1 MPYLSSENNNY
12 LFSPYTSQ
20 THATMP
26 PSVYILLQRDT
37 ESTVIISSVYLDLQ
51 DANAALLHLAQE
63 AGVDPANAKPTVAA
77 AGSDQP
83 SLVKEPLRWEA
94 ADGTAAW
101 VERHTVTN
109 RKTNASGSAGAAD
122 KPGLKRNDSRLY
134 VNDDDDV
141 IEVADH
147 DGQYD

>member
-1 MPYLSSENNNY
+1 MPYLSSENNY
-12 LFSPYTSQ
+12 LFSPYISQ
-20 THATMP
+20 NHATMA

-63 AGVDPANAKPTVAA
+63 AGVDPATAKPTAA
-77 AGSDQP
+77 ATGSDQP

-101 VERHTVTN
+101 VERHTVTS
-109 RKTNASGSAGAAD
+109 RKTHATGSAD
-122 KPGLKRNDSRLY
+122 KPGLKRNDSQLY

-141 IEVADH
+141 IEVTDH
-147 DGQYD
+147 DGHYD

>member
-1 MPYLSSENNNY
+1 MPYLSSGNNY

-20 THATMP
+20 NHATMA

-63 AGVDPANAKPTVAA
+63 AGIDPATAKPTAD
-77 AGSDQP
+77 AGSEQP

-101 VERHTVTN
+101 VERHAVTN
-109 RKTNASGSAGAAD
+109 RKTHASGSAGAAD

-141 IEVADH
+141 IEVTDH
-147 DGQYD
+147 DGHYD

>member
-1 MPYLSSENNNY
+1 
-12 LFSPYTSQ
+12 
-20 THATMP
+20 MP
-26 PSVYILLQRDT
+26 PSVYILLQRDSEFNVT
-37 ESTVIISSVYLDLQ
+37 ISSVYLDLQ

-63 AGVDPANAKPTVAA
+63 AGVDPATAKPTTPAA
-77 AGSDQP
+77 SSEQP

-101 VERHTVTN
+101 VERHTVH
-109 RKTNASGSAGAAD
+109 APGAAAAD

-141 IEVADH
+141 IEVVDN
-147 DGQYD
+147 DGHYD

>member
-1 MPYLSSENNNY
+1 M
-12 LFSPYTSQ
+12 
-20 THATMP
+20 A

-37 ESTVIISSVYLDLQ
+37 ESTVTITSVFLDLQ

-63 AGVDPANAKPTVAA
+63 AGVDPATAKPASGTDAK
-77 AGSDQP
+77 GSL
-83 SLVKEPLRWEA
+83 SKEPLRWEA
-94 ADGTAAW
+94 ADGTSAW

-109 RKTNASGSAGAAD
+109 RKQHAPGAAAD

-134 VNDDDDV
+134 INDDDDDV
-141 IEVADH
+141 IVVDDH

>member
-1 MPYLSSENNNY
+1 M
-12 LFSPYTSQ
+12 
-20 THATMP
+20 A

-37 ESTVIISSVYLDLQ
+37 ESTVTISSVYLDLQ

-63 AGVDPANAKPTVAA
+63 AGVDPATAKPTAA
-77 AGSDQP
+77 AGSEQP

-101 VERHTVTN
+101 VERHTVAS
-109 RKTNASGSAGAAD
+109 RKTHTTGSPGAAD

-134 VNDDDDV
+134 VNDDDDI
-141 IEVADH
+141 IEVTDY
-147 DGQYD
+147 DGHYD

>member
-1 MPYLSSENNNY
+1 M
-12 LFSPYTSQ
+12 
-20 THATMP
+20 A

-37 ESTVIISSVYLDLQ
+37 ESNVTITSVFLDLQ
-51 DANAALLHLAQE
+51 DANAALLHTAQE
-63 AGVDPANAKPTVAA
+63 AGVDPATAKPANGDA
-77 AGSDQP
+77 KD
-83 SLVKEPLRWEA
+83 SLTKAPLRWEA

-109 RKTNASGSAGAAD
+109 RKAHAPGAEM
-122 KPGLKRNDSRLY
+122 PGLKRNDSRLY
-134 VNDDDDV
+134 INDDDDV

>member
-1 MPYLSSENNNY
+1 M
-12 LFSPYTSQ
+12 
-20 THATMP
+20 A

-63 AGVDPANAKPTVAA
+63 AGVDPATAKPTAD
-77 AGSDQP
+77 AGSEQP

-109 RKTNASGSAGAAD
+109 RKTHASGASGASGAAGAAD

-141 IEVADH
+141 IEVTDH
-147 DGQYD
+147 DGHYD